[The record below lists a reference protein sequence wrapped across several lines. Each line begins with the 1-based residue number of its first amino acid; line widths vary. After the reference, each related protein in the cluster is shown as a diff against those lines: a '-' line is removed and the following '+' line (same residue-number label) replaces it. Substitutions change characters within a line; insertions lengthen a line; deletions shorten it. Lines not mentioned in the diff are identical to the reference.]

1 MDPVAANAAGH
12 TRKERDIRKMR
23 TRYTLINMVVNV
35 GGQLMNQVLLFIS
48 RMVFIHYLSAAY
60 LGVNGLFTDVLGIL
74 NLAELGV
81 GTAMIYSLYEPAA
94 KNDEHRLA
102 QLMNLYRL
110 LYRIVAVVVL
120 LVGLALMPFL
130 GFFIKDS
137 SGIEHLRLI
146 YLMYVANSV
155 CSYLLSYK
163 NSIYLAYQKAYVR
176 NLWAQLCDAVKT
188 LFQIVLIVLTGNFIL
203 YLAVQFVMQFIPNI
217 IVSVKVDKEFPYL
230 KECRE
235 LPEKEKFHGILRNV
249 GAMSFHKLGT
259 VIVRNTDSLLMSSF
273 VGLLSVGIYSN
284 YKLVLSG
291 INNLMDKFS
300 NAFTGSLG
308 NLGAIEDETRVYSIY
323 RELDL
328 LFFVIY
334 AYWTAGLFALFNAFI
349 TLCFSAEYCFSTATV
364 AVLVTEF
371 YVSGQRK
378 VNLLFREAKGLFW
391 YDRYKPLFE
400 SAINL
405 AASLLLVQK
414 FGVGRHSGRN
424 GHQHRDDLPLD
435 GALHPD
441 ALRHPGRLAGQAERL
456 LCPLRRTRCCRR
468 GAGRCVLRMG
478 KLLPG
483 EEHRLVSAGR
493 CAVYTAVR
501 GCHGGAPPKRA
512 GVQSA
517 QGPCDGCCEEEKR
530 IRWMQKSP

>member
-1 MDPVAANAAGH
+1 
-12 TRKERDIRKMR
+12 MR

-74 NLAELGV
+74 NFAELGI

-235 LPEKEKFHGILRNV
+235 LPEKEKFHGILRNI

-259 VIVRNTDSLLMSSF
+259 VIVRNTVASAL
-273 VGLLSVGIYSN
+273 IKSN
-284 YKLVLSG
+284 
-291 INNLMDKFS
+291 I
-300 NAFTGSLG
+300 
-308 NLGAIEDETRVYSIY
+308 SI
-323 RELDL
+323 
-328 LFFVIY
+328 IK
-334 AYWTAGLFALFNAFI
+334 T
-349 TLCFSAEYCFSTATV
+349 
-364 AVLVTEF
+364 
-371 YVSGQRK
+371 
-378 VNLLFREAKGLFW
+378 
-391 YDRYKPLFE
+391 
-400 SAINL
+400 
-405 AASLLLVQK
+405 
-414 FGVGRHSGRN
+414 
-424 GHQHRDDLPLD
+424 
-435 GALHPD
+435 
-441 ALRHPGRLAGQAERL
+441 
-456 LCPLRRTRCCRR
+456 
-468 GAGRCVLRMG
+468 
-478 KLLPG
+478 
-483 EEHRLVSAGR
+483 
-493 CAVYTAVR
+493 
-501 GCHGGAPPKRA
+501 
-512 GVQSA
+512 
-517 QGPCDGCCEEEKR
+517 
-530 IRWMQKSP
+530 

>member
-1 MDPVAANAAGH
+1 
-12 TRKERDIRKMR
+12 MR

-235 LPEKEKFHGILRNV
+235 LPEKEEFHGILRNI

-273 VGLLSVGIYSN
+273 VGLLSVGLYSN

-291 INNLMDKFS
+291 INNMMDKFS

-308 NLGAIEDETRVYSIY
+308 NLSAIEDEKRVYGIY

-334 AYWTAGLFALFNAFI
+334 GYWTAGLFALFNAFI
-349 TLCFSAEYCFSTATV
+349 TLCFGPDYCFSMATV
-364 AVLVTEF
+364 AVLVMEF
-371 YVSGQRK
+371 YITGQRK

-391 YDRYKPLFE
+391 HDRYKAIVE
-400 SAINL
+400 AIINL
-405 AASLLLVQK
+405 VVSLILVQY
-414 FGVGRHSGRN
+414 FGIAGVLGGTVISSLTTCVWVEPYILMRYGIREDW
-424 GHQHRDDLPLD
+424 QKKLRDYFIRYLQRALVVAALAAVSYGWVRFCPAKNIGWFLLD
-435 GALHPD
+435 GVLYTLLFGAVMVVLYRNTPEFD
-441 ALRHPGRLAGQAERL
+441 QLKGR
-456 LCPLRRTRCCRR
+456 
-468 GAGRCVLRMG
+468 V
-478 KLLPG
+478 
-483 EEHRLVSAGR
+483 
-493 CAVYTAVR
+493 TAVV
-501 GCHGGAPPKRA
+501 KRRK
-512 GVQSA
+512 
-517 QGPCDGCCEEEKR
+517 E
-530 IRWMQKSP
+530 

>member
-1 MDPVAANAAGH
+1 
-12 TRKERDIRKMR
+12 
-23 TRYTLINMVVNV
+23 
-35 GGQLMNQVLLFIS
+35 MNQVLLFIS

-334 AYWTAGLFALFNAFI
+334 AYWTVGLFALFNAFI
-349 TLCFSAEYCFSTATV
+349 TLCFGAEYCFSTATV

-391 YDRYKPLFE
+391 YDRYKALAEAVLNLGISIVLVKNFGVWGVFAGTFCSTVLTSVWVEPYILYKYRFHRPVKEYFKTYAGYLLMMVAAWSLTEGSCQFIRGGILAQLFLRGLVCLGVP
-400 SAINL
+400 N
-405 AASLLLVQK
+405 LLLWLIFRRTEK
-414 FGVGRHSGRN
+414 WKRLSG
-424 GHQHRDDLPLD
+424 
-435 GALHPD
+435 
-441 ALRHPGRLAGQAERL
+441 L
-456 LCPLRRTRCCRR
+456 LKRIGKKVKKSLRR
-468 GAGRCVLRMG
+468 
-478 KLLPG
+478 
-483 EEHRLVSAGR
+483 
-493 CAVYTAVR
+493 
-501 GCHGGAPPKRA
+501 
-512 GVQSA
+512 
-517 QGPCDGCCEEEKR
+517 
-530 IRWMQKSP
+530 

>member
-1 MDPVAANAAGH
+1 
-12 TRKERDIRKMR
+12 MR

-35 GGQLMNQVLLFIS
+35 GGQLMNQALLFIS

-74 NLAELGV
+74 NLAELGI

-188 LFQIVLIVLTGNFIL
+188 LLQIVLIVLTGNFIL

-235 LPEKEKFHGILRNV
+235 LPEKEEFHGILRNI

-300 NAFTGSLG
+300 NAFTGRLG

-323 RELDL
+323 RELD
-328 LFFVIY
+328 
-334 AYWTAGLFALFNAFI
+334 
-349 TLCFSAEYCFSTATV
+349 
-364 AVLVTEF
+364 
-371 YVSGQRK
+371 
-378 VNLLFREAKGLFW
+378 LLFREAKGLFW

-414 FGVGRHSGRN
+414 FGVAGILGGTVISTVTTCLWMEPYILMRYGIREDWQGKLKDYFVRYAERAAVVAALAAVSYGWVRFCPAKN
-424 GHQHRDDLPLD
+424 IGWFLLD
-435 GALHPD
+435 GVLYTLLFGAVMVVLHRNAPEFD
-441 ALRHPGRLAGQAERL
+441 RLKGR
-456 LCPLRRTRCCRR
+456 
-468 GAGRCVLRMG
+468 V
-478 KLLPG
+478 
-483 EEHRLVSAGR
+483 
-493 CAVYTAVR
+493 TAVL
-501 GCHGGAPPKRA
+501 KR
-512 GVQSA
+512 
-517 QGPCDGCCEEEKR
+517 R
-530 IRWMQKSP
+530 KS

>member
-1 MDPVAANAAGH
+1 
-12 TRKERDIRKMR
+12 
-23 TRYTLINMVVNV
+23 
-35 GGQLMNQVLLFIS
+35 MNQVLLFIS

-74 NLAELGV
+74 NFAELGI

-235 LPEKEKFHGILRNV
+235 LPEKEKFHGILRNI

-308 NLGAIEDETRVYSIY
+308 NLGAIEDETRV
-323 RELDL
+323 
-328 LFFVIY
+328 
-334 AYWTAGLFALFNAFI
+334 
-349 TLCFSAEYCFSTATV
+349 
-364 AVLVTEF
+364 
-371 YVSGQRK
+371 
-378 VNLLFREAKGLFW
+378 
-391 YDRYKPLFE
+391 
-400 SAINL
+400 
-405 AASLLLVQK
+405 
-414 FGVGRHSGRN
+414 
-424 GHQHRDDLPLD
+424 
-435 GALHPD
+435 
-441 ALRHPGRLAGQAERL
+441 
-456 LCPLRRTRCCRR
+456 
-468 GAGRCVLRMG
+468 
-478 KLLPG
+478 
-483 EEHRLVSAGR
+483 
-493 CAVYTAVR
+493 
-501 GCHGGAPPKRA
+501 
-512 GVQSA
+512 
-517 QGPCDGCCEEEKR
+517 
-530 IRWMQKSP
+530 

>member
-1 MDPVAANAAGH
+1 
-12 TRKERDIRKMR
+12 MR

-137 SGIEHLRLI
+137 SGIEHLRLV

-349 TLCFSAEYCFSTATV
+349 TLCFGAEYCFSTATV

-414 FGVGRHSGRN
+414 FGVAGILGGTVISTVTTCLWMEPYILMRYGIREDWQGKLKDYFVRYAERVAVVAALAAVSYGWVSFCPAKN
-424 GHQHRDDLPLD
+424 IGWFLLD
-435 GALHPD
+435 GVLYTLLFGAVMVVLHRNAPEFNQ
-441 ALRHPGRLAGQAERL
+441 LKGR
-456 LCPLRRTRCCRR
+456 
-468 GAGRCVLRMG
+468 V
-478 KLLPG
+478 
-483 EEHRLVSAGR
+483 
-493 CAVYTAVR
+493 TAVM
-501 GCHGGAPPKRA
+501 KRRE
-512 GVQSA
+512 S
-517 QGPCDGCCEEEKR
+517 
-530 IRWMQKSP
+530 

>member
-1 MDPVAANAAGH
+1 
-12 TRKERDIRKMR
+12 
-23 TRYTLINMVVNV
+23 MVVNV

-188 LFQIVLIVLTGNFIL
+188 LF
-203 YLAVQFVMQFIPNI
+203 
-217 IVSVKVDKEFPYL
+217 
-230 KECRE
+230 
-235 LPEKEKFHGILRNV
+235 
-249 GAMSFHKLGT
+249 
-259 VIVRNTDSLLMSSF
+259 
-273 VGLLSVGIYSN
+273 
-284 YKLVLSG
+284 
-291 INNLMDKFS
+291 
-300 NAFTGSLG
+300 
-308 NLGAIEDETRVYSIY
+308 
-323 RELDL
+323 
-328 LFFVIY
+328 
-334 AYWTAGLFALFNAFI
+334 
-349 TLCFSAEYCFSTATV
+349 
-364 AVLVTEF
+364 
-371 YVSGQRK
+371 
-378 VNLLFREAKGLFW
+378 
-391 YDRYKPLFE
+391 E

-414 FGVGRHSGRN
+414 FGVAGILGGTVISTATTCLWMEPYILMRYGIREDWQGKLKDYFVRYAERAAVVAALAAVSYGWVSFCPAKN
-424 GHQHRDDLPLD
+424 IGWFLLD
-435 GALHPD
+435 GVLYTLLFGAVMVVLHRNAPEFNQ
-441 ALRHPGRLAGQAERL
+441 LKGR
-456 LCPLRRTRCCRR
+456 
-468 GAGRCVLRMG
+468 V
-478 KLLPG
+478 
-483 EEHRLVSAGR
+483 
-493 CAVYTAVR
+493 TAVM
-501 GCHGGAPPKRA
+501 KRRE
-512 GVQSA
+512 S
-517 QGPCDGCCEEEKR
+517 
-530 IRWMQKSP
+530 

>member
-1 MDPVAANAAGH
+1 
-12 TRKERDIRKMR
+12 MR

-74 NLAELGV
+74 NFAELGI

-163 NSIYLAYQKAYVR
+163 NSIYQAYQKAYVR

-188 LFQIVLIVLTGNFIL
+188 LLQIVLIVLTGNFIL

-235 LPEKEKFHGILRNV
+235 
-249 GAMSFHKLGT
+249 
-259 VIVRNTDSLLMSSF
+259 
-273 VGLLSVGIYSN
+273 
-284 YKLVLSG
+284 
-291 INNLMDKFS
+291 
-300 NAFTGSLG
+300 
-308 NLGAIEDETRVYSIY
+308 
-323 RELDL
+323 
-328 LFFVIY
+328 
-334 AYWTAGLFALFNAFI
+334 
-349 TLCFSAEYCFSTATV
+349 
-364 AVLVTEF
+364 
-371 YVSGQRK
+371 
-378 VNLLFREAKGLFW
+378 
-391 YDRYKPLFE
+391 
-400 SAINL
+400 
-405 AASLLLVQK
+405 
-414 FGVGRHSGRN
+414 
-424 GHQHRDDLPLD
+424 
-435 GALHPD
+435 
-441 ALRHPGRLAGQAERL
+441 
-456 LCPLRRTRCCRR
+456 RR
-468 GAGRCVLRMG
+468 
-478 KLLPG
+478 P
-483 EEHRLVSAGR
+483 
-493 CAVYTAVR
+493 
-501 GCHGGAPPKRA
+501 
-512 GVQSA
+512 
-517 QGPCDGCCEEEKR
+517 
-530 IRWMQKSP
+530 

>member
-1 MDPVAANAAGH
+1 
-12 TRKERDIRKMR
+12 MR

-74 NLAELGV
+74 NLAELGI

-94 KNDEHRLA
+94 KNDEQRLA

-284 YKLVLSG
+284 YKLILSG

-328 LFFVIY
+328 LF
-334 AYWTAGLFALFNAFI
+334 
-349 TLCFSAEYCFSTATV
+349 
-364 AVLVTEF
+364 
-371 YVSGQRK
+371 
-378 VNLLFREAKGLFW
+378 REAKGLFW

-414 FGVGRHSGRN
+414 FGVAGILGGTVISTVTTCLWMEPYILMRYGIREDWQGKLKDYFVRYAERAAVVAALAAVSYGWVSFCPAKN
-424 GHQHRDDLPLD
+424 IGWFLLD
-435 GALHPD
+435 GVLYTLLFGAVMVVLHRNAPEFNQ
-441 ALRHPGRLAGQAERL
+441 LKGR
-456 LCPLRRTRCCRR
+456 
-468 GAGRCVLRMG
+468 V
-478 KLLPG
+478 
-483 EEHRLVSAGR
+483 
-493 CAVYTAVR
+493 TAVM
-501 GCHGGAPPKRA
+501 KRRE
-512 GVQSA
+512 S
-517 QGPCDGCCEEEKR
+517 
-530 IRWMQKSP
+530 

>member
-12 TRKERDIRKMR
+12 TRKGRDIRKMR

-235 LPEKEKFHGILRNV
+235 LPEKEKRQLRHRKRERAQYRILCALPLFSFRILEFPNFQIFRFPDPAAALPRFPPSGIFSGAAASAGLSGPVMIPFHALLSADIRPGKAVFFHGEKIDL
-249 GAMSFHKLGT
+249 SFQPDQIIHFDFRIKQQNPA
-259 VIVRNTDSLLMSSF
+259 IFFNFHPSVR
-273 VGLLSVGIYSN
+273 I
-284 YKLVLSG
+284 
-291 INNLMDKFS
+291 
-300 NAFTGSLG
+300 AF
-308 NLGAIEDETRVYSIY
+308 
-323 RELDL
+323 
-328 LFFVIY
+328 
-334 AYWTAGLFALFNAFI
+334 
-349 TLCFSAEYCFSTATV
+349 
-364 AVLVTEF
+364 
-371 YVSGQRK
+371 
-378 VNLLFREAKGLFW
+378 
-391 YDRYKPLFE
+391 
-400 SAINL
+400 
-405 AASLLLVQK
+405 
-414 FGVGRHSGRN
+414 
-424 GHQHRDDLPLD
+424 
-435 GALHPD
+435 
-441 ALRHPGRLAGQAERL
+441 
-456 LCPLRRTRCCRR
+456 
-468 GAGRCVLRMG
+468 
-478 KLLPG
+478 
-483 EEHRLVSAGR
+483 
-493 CAVYTAVR
+493 
-501 GCHGGAPPKRA
+501 
-512 GVQSA
+512 
-517 QGPCDGCCEEEKR
+517 
-530 IRWMQKSP
+530 

>member
-1 MDPVAANAAGH
+1 
-12 TRKERDIRKMR
+12 MR

-35 GGQLMNQVLLFIS
+35 GGQLMNQALLFIS

-74 NLAELGV
+74 NFAELGI

-94 KNDEHRLA
+94 KKDEHRLA

-110 LYRIVAVVVL
+110 FYRIVAVVVL

-188 LFQIVLIVLTGNFIL
+188 LLQIVLIVLTGNFIL

-230 KECRE
+230 KECGE
-235 LPEKEKFHGILRNV
+235 LPEKEEFHGILRNI

-284 YKLVLSG
+284 YKLILSG

-323 RELDL
+323 R
-328 LFFVIY
+328 
-334 AYWTAGLFALFNAFI
+334 
-349 TLCFSAEYCFSTATV
+349 
-364 AVLVTEF
+364 
-371 YVSGQRK
+371 
-378 VNLLFREAKGLFW
+378 
-391 YDRYKPLFE
+391 
-400 SAINL
+400 
-405 AASLLLVQK
+405 
-414 FGVGRHSGRN
+414 
-424 GHQHRDDLPLD
+424 
-435 GALHPD
+435 
-441 ALRHPGRLAGQAERL
+441 
-456 LCPLRRTRCCRR
+456 
-468 GAGRCVLRMG
+468 
-478 KLLPG
+478 
-483 EEHRLVSAGR
+483 
-493 CAVYTAVR
+493 
-501 GCHGGAPPKRA
+501 
-512 GVQSA
+512 
-517 QGPCDGCCEEEKR
+517 
-530 IRWMQKSP
+530 